1 MKIPAFDILKKHD
14 DAPIWVEAV
23 EDLETVKIRLKEL
36 ARRSPGK
43 YIVFNQRT
51 RQILPEAAIG

>member
-1 MKIPAFDILKKHD
+1 MQIPAFDILKRD
-14 DAPIWVEAV
+14 DGAPIWIEAV

-36 ARRSPGK
+36 ARLSPGQ

-51 RQILPEAAIG
+51 RQILSEAAIS